1 MTALTPRSVF
11 ADRMMLDV
19 NGIHH
24 ADPQRPGFLTSD
36 RAERTLD
43 LFKAA
48 LSNPLNGDQFFDGD
62 AELAKSVTVSTGLAY
77 YDLRAPA
84 LNLFPTLTPLR
95 NSIPRNQRRNP
106 GDALRYKVIS
116 AINGSG
122 YNWTGFVPEGQR
134 AGRMSYT
141 LTNNTLSYAT
151 IGEEDSLTEEARFAA
166 EGFEDEDA
174 MVQLRLML
182 KMMVKEEAAILAG
195 NASQALGSPSAP
207 TLSAAGTG
215 ATLPTATYSVIVV
228 ALTQLGYLQSSLATG
243 VATTQSVT
251 GADGKSFTLNGGA
264 SNKSGNATQA
274 VTLGQTL
281 SAAVATVP
289 GAVAYA
295 WFVGTA
301 GNESLQAI
309 TTLNSATFPAPL
321 AGSRQAA
328 STITADCSRNSGLAF
343 DGLLTTLFSAA
354 VLGNAY
360 LKVLPSGVAGVGTQL
375 SATGAGSVV
384 EIDAMLEAMW
394 NDYRISPTVIYVN
407 SQELKSIAHLV
418 LNGSSAPLLRYDAG
432 TDGSEYR
439 LAAGGTISFYF
450 NPYTPDGGT
459 KIPIKIHPNLAPGTI
474 IAWAE
479 KLPAWYV
486 SNETPLVAEMLT
498 RKDYYTTMWPKVT
511 RQQDYGVYAQEAL
524 AIYAP
529 FAMGGITNIA
539 PTA

>member
-1 MTALTPRSVF
+1 
-11 ADRMMLDV
+11 MMLDV

-24 ADPQRPGFLTSD
+24 ADPQRPGFLTAD

-48 LSNPLNGDQFFDGD
+48 LSNPLSGDQFFDGD
-62 AELAKSVTVSTGLAY
+62 AELAKSVTISTGLTY

-95 NSIPRNQRRNP
+95 NSVPRNQRKNP

-116 AINGSG
+116 AIDGSG

-174 MVQLRLML
+174 VVQLRLML

-195 NASQALGSPSAP
+195 NASVSLGAPPAPS
-207 TLSAAGTG
+207 LSASGTG
-215 ATLPTATYSVIVV
+215 ATLPAATYSVIVV
-228 ALTQLGYLQSSLATG
+228 ALTQLGYLQSSLVAG

-251 GADGKSFTLNGGA
+251 GADGKSFTLNGGS
-264 SNKSGNATQA
+264 SNKSANATQA

-281 SAAVATVP
+281 SASVATVP
-289 GAVAYA
+289 GAVGYA

-309 TTLNSATFPAPL
+309 TTLNSATFAAPL

-328 STITADCSRNSGLAF
+328 TAITADCSRNSGIAF

-354 VLGNAY
+354 AQGNAY
-360 LKVLPSGVAGVGTQL
+360 LKVLSSGVAGVGTQL
-375 SATGAGSVV
+375 TGSGSGSVV

-394 NDYRISPTVIYVN
+394 NNYRISPTVIYVN

-418 LNGSSAPLLRYDAG
+418 LNGSSAPLLRYDGG

-439 LAAGGTISFYF
+439 LSAGGTISFYF